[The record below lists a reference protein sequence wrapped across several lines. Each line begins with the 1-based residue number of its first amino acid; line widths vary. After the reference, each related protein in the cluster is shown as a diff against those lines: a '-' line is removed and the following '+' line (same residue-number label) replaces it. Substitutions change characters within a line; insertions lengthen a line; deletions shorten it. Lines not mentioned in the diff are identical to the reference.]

1 MSPRLARKREPKP
14 TVRLFLAGAPLAK
27 VPLTVLSLSF
37 GCGRTGQPAR
47 PLASVSGAVTLDGQ
61 PLPDG
66 FVTFVSPQQGFFEA
80 FPTKDGRY
88 AGKAGLGMRRV
99 EIVAVRETRPSETAS
114 PAYGPPQPTQ
124 QNYLPERYSTKSKLT
139 AEVTQAGPNELDFN
153 LTMGK

>member
-1 MSPRLARKREPKP
+1 VSRRLACKREQKP
-14 TVRLFLAGAPLAK
+14 TVRLFLAGATLAK
-27 VPLTVLSLSF
+27 VPLTVLSF
-37 GCGRTGQPAR
+37 
-47 PLASVSGAVTLDGQ
+47 VTLDGQ

-139 AEVTQAGPNELDFN
+139 AEVTQAGPQRV
-153 LTMGK
+153 